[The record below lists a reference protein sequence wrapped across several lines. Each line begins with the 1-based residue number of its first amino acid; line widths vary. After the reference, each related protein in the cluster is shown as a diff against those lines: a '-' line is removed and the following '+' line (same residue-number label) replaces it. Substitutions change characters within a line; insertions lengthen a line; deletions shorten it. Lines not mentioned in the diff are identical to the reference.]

1 MNAFSLRL
9 WSRFK
14 RSFVIA
20 KRQQLTQDDVNAL
33 RENQQRVSLIISARW
48 LMIVLFTLFSL
59 AGMIT
64 FWTDSGSTEFLS
76 SIVIPLNALI
86 LVIAYNFIF
95 ARLNTMLSNISV
107 ASMLQLVFDVMI
119 VTVLVYFSGG
129 VESWFWVVYLLILFA
144 AALISQNALKIW
156 ALALFICAMLLGV
169 QWSAFFGIIPYQQ
182 LPFSTGVEWYSAQ
195 FVAMRSLWQV
205 SMILGTALIASNGV
219 NWLLN
224 LVSYSRESQLI
235 DARTGLYSRAFLL
248 RTQEI
253 EAHRALRDG
262 RSLHL
267 MIIDIDNFAAVNARF
282 GFEKGDQVIK
292 KLSKQLQRELLRF
305 DNDYPYSSNIAAR
318 ISGEEFALLLSEDS
332 SDGHLSEGGLS
343 IEDVTNFAEHLC
355 SLIAATDYDGISITV
370 SIGLASLPLDTLD
383 PTELG
388 DRADE
393 ALARAIAEGG
403 NQVSVPHV
411 RDLEVALSAE
421 LA

>member
-1 MNAFSLRL
+1 
-9 WSRFK
+9 
-14 RSFVIA
+14 
-20 KRQQLTQDDVNAL
+20 
-33 RENQQRVSLIISARW
+33 
-48 LMIVLFTLFSL
+48 
-59 AGMIT
+59 
-64 FWTDSGSTEFLS
+64 
-76 SIVIPLNALI
+76 
-86 LVIAYNFIF
+86 
-95 ARLNTMLSNISV
+95 
-107 ASMLQLVFDVMI
+107 
-119 VTVLVYFSGG
+119 
-129 VESWFWVVYLLILFA
+129 
-144 AALISQNALKIW
+144 
-156 ALALFICAMLLGV
+156 
-169 QWSAFFGIIPYQQ
+169 
-182 LPFSTGVEWYSAQ
+182 
-195 FVAMRSLWQV
+195 MRSLWQV

-235 DARTGLYSRAFLL
+235 DTRTGLYSRAFLL

-267 MIIDIDNFAAVNARF
+267 MIIDIDNFGAVNARF

-343 IEDVTNFAEHLC
+343 IEDVTNFAEYLC

-383 PTELG
+383 PAELG

-403 NQVSVPHV
+403 NQISVPHV